1 LLRAA
6 RAFLDPELQMG
17 KVTLAEATR
26 VLMEDVVTSEAM
38 ARQETDRYT
47 FRSPGQAISYFY
59 GYVKLVA
66 LRKEIEQKLGPKF
79 SAIAFHDFI
88 LDQGLLPPALLPP
101 SRARTLPLSVPLAD
115 ARGSVLS
122 RDREGALF

>member
-1 LLRAA
+1 MLPFMPLEGQLASLDFRLLRAA

-47 FRSPGQAISYFY
+47 FRSPGQATSYFY
-59 GYVKLVA
+59 GYVKLVG

-88 LDQGLLPPALLPP
+88 LDQGLLPPALLR
-101 SRARTLPLSVPLAD
+101 RA
-115 ARGSVLS
+115 
-122 RDREGALF
+122 ALEHFH